1 MINEGL
7 ADSSTTVTP
16 RPTAADVP
24 TDTDLSAVPGR
35 MPWWAVPAMG
45 VAGAFLMR
53 LAFPVPG
60 WWWLLVPGL
69 ALVLG
74 SATVVARPRTVL
86 LTGLLSGLAFY
97 LPLVSWSSLFLG
109 WLPWVALGTVMAVG
123 WGIGYVT
130 IVWAYRWGS
139 RAWPGRVG
147 SWLLTPLVVAGL
159 WTARDTLTSSWPYGG
174 FAWGRLAQ
182 AMAWSPLLEVVSW
195 LGLAGTGFLLALLA
209 AWSVPAVRVLLD
221 RGVRSSLRA
230 LPLLAV
236 ALVSI
241 GLMAVP
247 GYRVPTT
254 GSIRVAGI
262 QGGDERAG
270 YFMGGQ
276 PGDVM
281 AAHLRATDLLAPE
294 AHPDVVVW
302 PEGAAEWDP
311 ERYPQLEQQYDALVA
326 RYGAPLLLGS
336 ATERDGITY
345 QSEYVW
351 PSTGAEREVYDKRN
365 PVPFGEYIPDRAF
378 YEKLAPNL
386 VGLIQRELRP
396 GTGSPVLH
404 LSTRDG
410 GQAPVGVAIC
420 YDIIDDALGR
430 ESVRE
435 GATWLVSP
443 TNNADFGR
451 TDELDQQLAFARL
464 RAVET
469 GRSLVQVSSVGHT
482 AAFAPDGEVLARE
495 PWYTPAAMVVD
506 VPLSTALTPAVRYG
520 AALQIVGSA
529 IGVLGLALATALA
542 RLRMTKESVGRRK

>member
-1 MINEGL
+1 
-7 ADSSTTVTP
+7 
-16 RPTAADVP
+16 
-24 TDTDLSAVPGR
+24 
-35 MPWWAVPAMG
+35 
-45 VAGAFLMR
+45 
-53 LAFPVPG
+53 
-60 WWWLLVPGL
+60 
-69 ALVLG
+69 
-74 SATVVARPRTVL
+74 
-86 LTGLLSGLAFY
+86 
-97 LPLVSWSSLFLG
+97 
-109 WLPWVALGTVMAVG
+109 
-123 WGIGYVT
+123 
-130 IVWAYRWGS
+130 
-139 RAWPGRVG
+139 
-147 SWLLTPLVVAGL
+147 
-159 WTARDTLTSSWPYGG
+159 
-174 FAWGRLAQ
+174 
-182 AMAWSPLLEVVSW
+182 MAWSPLLELVSW

-221 RGVRSSLRA
+221 RGVRPSLRA

-236 ALVSI
+236 ALAAI

-281 AAHLRATDLLAPE
+281 AAHLRATDLLAPD
-294 AHPDVVVW
+294 ADPDVVVW

-311 ERYPQLEQQYDALVA
+311 ERYPQLEQQYDAFVA

-386 VGLIQRELRP
+386 VGLIKRELRP